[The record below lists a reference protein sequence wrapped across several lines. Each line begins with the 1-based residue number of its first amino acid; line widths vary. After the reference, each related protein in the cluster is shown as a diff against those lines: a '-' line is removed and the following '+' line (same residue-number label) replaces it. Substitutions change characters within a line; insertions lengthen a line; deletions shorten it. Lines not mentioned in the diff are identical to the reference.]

1 MSGGRFSNSASR
13 RSCPPKSDASAFI
26 SVVRPL
32 PQRLPSS
39 TLRDD
44 SWVKTRSPNPSKT
57 ALGTER
63 GVSARKGGPRDNF
76 FSIRGKAHGRLHTPP
91 HSLHALTSLLLLNLN
106 PLRKVE
112 LAAVEIRTQFITE
125 TSEAELGAESRM
137 CTQMSLLTLSNL

>member
-1 MSGGRFSNSASR
+1 MGALLCANYEVQSGSLCCLPNKEESKTEVTDEQTAAPAARSSQLPRFPLPSTRASRTIGVQRRVSGDRFSNSASRR

-32 PQRLPSS
+32 PQLPSS

-44 SWVKTRSPNPSKT
+44 SWVKTRSPHPPKT

-76 FSIRGKAHGRLHTPP
+76 FSIRGKAQ
-91 HSLHALTSLLLLNLN
+91 
-106 PLRKVE
+106 K
-112 LAAVEIRTQFITE
+112 
-125 TSEAELGAESRM
+125 
-137 CTQMSLLTLSNL
+137 